1 MDLRRRRLAL
11 GKMGNPNTEQDVK
24 VVLGVLTVQLELS
37 RMIYIR

>member
-24 VVLGVLTVQLELS
+24 VVLGVLTV
-37 RMIYIR
+37 